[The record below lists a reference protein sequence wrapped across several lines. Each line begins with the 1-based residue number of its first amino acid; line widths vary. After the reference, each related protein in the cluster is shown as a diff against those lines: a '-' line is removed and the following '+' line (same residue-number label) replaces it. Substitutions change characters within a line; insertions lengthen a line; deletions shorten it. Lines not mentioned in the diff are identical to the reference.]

1 MNRVETVKNYVDCIL
16 DKISDSNQKSV
27 SYSHLNGVS
36 LTCTLIALKRNQ
48 NVELACIAG
57 MLHDIYTFANNDSY
71 DHAHKGAILANSI
84 LQSLKVFSDNEIE
97 IICLA
102 IHNHSSKNI
111 VDDSFCEVLKDG
123 DVLQHA
129 LYNPLV
135 NIALEEQNRYD
146 LLKIEFGI
154 N

>member
-1 MNRVETVKNYVDCIL
+1 MNRVEIVKNYVDGIL
-16 DKISDSNQKSV
+16 DKINDSNLKSIA
-27 SYSHLNGVS
+27 YSHLNGVS

-57 MLHDIYTFANNDSY
+57 MLHDIYTFSNNDSY
-71 DHAHKGAILANSI
+71 DHAHKGAILAKSI
-84 LQSLKVFSDNEIE
+84 LQSLKVFGDNEIE

-102 IHNHSSKNI
+102 IHHHSSKNI
-111 VDDSFCEVLKDG
+111 VHDSFCEVLKDG

-135 NIALEEQNRYD
+135 NIGSKEQNRYD
-146 LLKIEFGI
+146 LLKIEFGL